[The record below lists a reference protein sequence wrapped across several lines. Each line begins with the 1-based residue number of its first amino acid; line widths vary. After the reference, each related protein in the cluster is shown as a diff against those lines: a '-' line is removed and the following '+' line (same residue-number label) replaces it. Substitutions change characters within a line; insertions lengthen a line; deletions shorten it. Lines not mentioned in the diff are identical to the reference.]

1 MHQNPEHFALLSY
14 LGTLAGNGVVPGLQD
29 VPDAHGVHLDPVLAA
44 SIEGL
49 AAVQLGGQVLPQ
61 VCLPEVGVGL
71 GSDGVLVL
79 EGQVIPQVLLPGL
92 IPTSTLA
99 RASRAPSF
107 FQGSTRA
114 ASTLFLDGKR
124 SVVKKSVGL
133 RGFSN
138 SSGSVWKTT
147 SLFQKSVST
156 SVSVTSPSQS
166 AQFVSSTISGESA
179 HFGSLSTLP
188 SSSTSASSQRQFH
201 HVANYAQNV
210 ESSHLVPPR
219 VRYEPEL
226 VHGKKKL
233 ERDG

>member
-1 MHQNPEHFALLSY
+1 MSARS
-14 LGTLAGNGVVPGLQD
+14 
-29 VPDAHGVHLDPVLAA
+29 
-44 SIEGL
+44 
-49 AAVQLGGQVLPQ
+49 
-61 VCLPEVGVGL
+61 VG
-71 GSDGVLVL
+71 DGVLVL
-79 EGQVIPQVLLPGL
+79 EGQVIPQVLLPRL

-99 RASRAPSF
+99 RVSRAPSF

-147 SLFQKSVST
+147 SLSQKSVST

-201 HVANYAQNV
+201 HVANSAQDV

-226 VHGKKKL
+226 VHGQEEVFLPLL